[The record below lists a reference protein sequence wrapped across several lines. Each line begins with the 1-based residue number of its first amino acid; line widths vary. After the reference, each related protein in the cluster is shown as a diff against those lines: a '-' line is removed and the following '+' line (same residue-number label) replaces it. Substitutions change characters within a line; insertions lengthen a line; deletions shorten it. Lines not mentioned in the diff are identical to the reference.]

1 MNNEHRYPCQIAV
14 LKKSIDREIGPFEPL
29 VGLPEPQRSMG
40 TRRIYLDCPIT
51 GRHCRYH
58 YPQSVELAVV
68 KDIAIDCLCG
78 SCEYRKKTKEEKNEH
93 SKYKR

>member
-1 MNNEHRYPCQIAV
+1 MNERRYPCQLAV
-14 LKKSIDREIGPFEPL
+14 IDKAKSEREPL
-29 VGLPEPQRSMG
+29 SSPLYVGLPDVVRDNK
-40 TRRIYLDCPIT
+40 TYRLCLHCPIT
-51 GRHCRYH
+51 DTHCRYH
-58 YPQSVELAVV
+58 YPQGVELAVV